1 MRPVV
6 APLFEAFRAIVQAVY
21 HGLVTVTKSALFAES
36 LLPTKEVCGGWENVD
51 GGAHEETQMTLREVV
66 HDGPEEWVLFVNSD
80 DVGQLAL
87 HLEVGEVRE
96 GSSSFRGFAASRI
109 LTNS

>member
-1 MRPVV
+1 MLRVFFQRKRF
-6 APLFEAFRAIVQAVY
+6 AAV
-21 HGLVTVTKSALFAES
+21 G
-36 LLPTKEVCGGWENVD
+36 ENVD